1 MVVMIDLIVWS
12 DIMLIESS
20 VGKKYSDVRFGG
32 CVNCETLVK
41 GSNSALEDAV
51 PRAET
56 DTLQTRRA
64 MTKGR

>member
-1 MVVMIDLIVWS
+1 
-12 DIMLIESS
+12 MLIESS

-32 CVNCETLVK
+32 CVNCETHLK